1 MLTIER
7 VNTKDTKELLEIY
20 APYVENTAVSF
31 EYAVPSIEEF
41 KGRIEQ
47 ISSKFPY
54 IKAVEDGKIVG
65 YAYANSFKGRKAY
78 DWSVETTIYVKPD
91 CRQSGIGRK
100 LYEQLERSLKGMGI
114 LNMNAC
120 IACPAKE
127 SFHLND
133 DSIRFHTAMGFLEV
147 GKFHDSGYKFNE
159 WFDMIW
165 MEKIIGEHDV
175 KQPDVKFG
183 DWILM

>member
-1 MLTIER
+1 MITIER
-7 VNTKDTKELLEIY
+7 VNIEDTKELLEIY
-20 APYVENTAVSF
+20 APYVENTAISF

-47 ISSKFPY
+47 ISGKFPY

-78 DWSVETTIYVKPD
+78 DWSVETTIYVKQD

-127 SFHLND
+127 SLHLND
-133 DSIRFHTAMGFLEV
+133 DSIRFHTAMGFSEV
-147 GKFHDSGYKFNE
+147 GRFHDSGYKFNE

-165 MEKIIGEHDV
+165 MEKMIGEHDA